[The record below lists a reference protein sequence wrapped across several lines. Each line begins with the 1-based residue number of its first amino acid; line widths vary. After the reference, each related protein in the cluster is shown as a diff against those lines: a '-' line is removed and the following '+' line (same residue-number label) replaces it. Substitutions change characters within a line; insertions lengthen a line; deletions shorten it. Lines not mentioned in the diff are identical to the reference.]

1 VSAAERRLHALD
13 AFRLDNNTIS
23 AGCLNCPLLKQ
34 CGGYTRAGGGWSCMD
49 RCASCD
55 ASCDLVC
62 LKKPGDFVRAL
73 LEIGGFEH
81 RGIPALE
88 RPAEALPR
96 YIPVLQHGFDQEVPL
111 EWAAFPLRGHM
122 RFKGR
127 RYAPIGAS
135 AAEVRARLGVS
146 DTTKIL
152 LLATGKDRPIES
164 YWRWR
169 RLHGAPDALAALGLS
184 CAVAPNYSMFLE
196 EPRPQHMFNRKRSL
210 ICASEWSAAGI
221 GVVPYLQAVAPADW
235 LYWETFLREHA
246 EVTHVAKEFQ
256 TGLANPERGREAIDN
271 LDRLQRL
278 LKRRLHVV
286 AIGAARFRGLLD
298 ERFDDSWTLIDSE
311 PFMKAVKRRV
321 AARVDGRR
329 VRWMAALGQ
338 DAGDLLF
345 HNVGRYQE
353 WLARGRAAPTNGR
366 ARTSI
371 PPERSVAEPPPLD
384 WGAST
389 ERGDGL

>member
-1 VSAAERRLHALD
+1 MSAAEKRLHALD
-13 AFRLDNNTIS
+13 AFRLDNTTIS
-23 AGCLNCPLLKQ
+23 AGCLKCPLLKQ

-73 LEIGGFEH
+73 LEIGGFDH
-81 RGIPALE
+81 GGIPALQG
-88 RPAEALPR
+88 PAEALPP
-96 YIPVLQHGFDQEVPL
+96 YVPVLQHGFDHEVPL
-111 EWAAFPLRGHM
+111 EWAAFTLRGLM
-122 RFKGR
+122 RFSGR

-135 AAEVRARLGVS
+135 AGEVRARLGVS
-146 DTTKIL
+146 DATKIL

-169 RLHGAPDALAALGLS
+169 RLHRAPDALAALGLS
-184 CAVAPNYSMFLE
+184 GAIAPNYSMFLE

-210 ICASEWSAAGI
+210 ICASEWSTAGI

-235 LYWETFLREHA
+235 LYWETFLREHV

-256 TGLANPERGREAIDN
+256 TGLSNPERGREAIDN
-271 LDRLQRL
+271 LDRLQHL

-286 AIGAARFRGLLD
+286 AIGAARFRGRLD
-298 ERFDDSWTLIDSE
+298 ERFPGCWTLIDSE

-321 AARVDGRR
+321 AARVDERR
-329 VRWMAALGQ
+329 VRWLPALGL

-353 WLARGRAAPTNGR
+353 WLARGRGASSTR
-366 ARTSI
+366 YARDSV
-371 PPERSVAEPPPLD
+371 PPERPAAQPPPSD
-384 WGAST
+384 RDAFT
-389 ERGDGL
+389 ARGNGL